1 MKNLGGKNMV
11 EKNTKGITLIA
22 LVITIIILLILAG
35 ISIAMLSGENGILT
49 KSSTAKEETIIK
61 NYQEQLGIIWMGV
74 KVENTNTSTLNGEIL
89 KQVKDE
95 IEKDSNFEGA
105 TVEIID
111 DIIEVTTKEGYIF
124 HIIDGKVEYV
134 GVDGEEKGDITLILE
149 VNKPQIKKL
158 EFVATAS
165 NAKGRKLTYVLYVNG
180 TERQRVTT
188 YKTTFTSEMQ
198 TTQFGETTTSYVEI
212 KYEDEK
218 TARSNEITVEDK
230 TIASGQ
236 EFANFRDTVNAGN
249 TYEGETIQLV
259 DNIDLASVCGESIGS
274 FTPIGT
280 ETINFKGT
288 FDGNYHTINNLYM
301 REEKSVLGLFP
312 RVDEKA
318 TIKKSKF
325 ANVYVLNVN
334 SENTAPVV
342 GMIGGENNGIIE
354 ECGIVSGV
362 VVNKDYRYK

>member
-1 MKNLGGKNMV
+1 MV

-149 VNKPQIKKL
+149 VNKPQL
-158 EFVATAS
+158 MS
-165 NAKGRKLTYVLYVNG
+165 C
-180 TERQRVTT
+180 
-188 YKTTFTSEMQ
+188 M
-198 TTQFGETTTSYVEI
+198 
-212 KYEDEK
+212 
-218 TARSNEITVEDK
+218 
-230 TIASGQ
+230 
-236 EFANFRDTVNAGN
+236 
-249 TYEGETIQLV
+249 
-259 DNIDLASVCGESIGS
+259 
-274 FTPIGT
+274 
-280 ETINFKGT
+280 
-288 FDGNYHTINNLYM
+288 
-301 REEKSVLGLFP
+301 
-312 RVDEKA
+312 
-318 TIKKSKF
+318 
-325 ANVYVLNVN
+325 
-334 SENTAPVV
+334 
-342 GMIGGENNGIIE
+342 
-354 ECGIVSGV
+354 
-362 VVNKDYRYK
+362 